1 MKKILLMF
9 VVLITSIANAQDTFN
24 FKCISAEE
32 QAIAAIYEATSPP
45 TEFNDAL
52 NSASIAANYN
62 AGNTTNKSRKDF
74 ISLFDN
80 YGLTFNDITHDG
92 TNFIADYDNTS
103 FSNIPFP
110 TGNGTVNDNA
120 AWNAWML
127 DIVQAIWHYGHPNY
141 GAAERTILRK
151 AELIALGDVHTNVT
165 VELFYSTSNGWF
177 VSINYPNIAQSN
189 TILEPSP
196 RNLDEIGA
204 YSDTKYNN
212 FVSAIEAVIDI
223 YTDPIEEAAAKRID
237 RIAEIK
243 VLDDASDNVTIANYI
258 DPTNGDT
265 FEITIAGDTFL
276 LPIFSTTTYDSAVQ
290 GFGYLGDTQ
299 WGSMKSDISNKIDEI
314 DGDIRK
320 RNARITILVENST
333 ADVTVGARYDGT
345 PLGDADPGRGDLF
358 EVFTTSLTKYVYVN
372 DFDLD
377 KTGDYTRLEDLTD
390 GEYNSL
396 NDAIYT
402 QVNDLD
408 PANAIYGFT
417 PTEFNAAILQ
427 DKVDKAFDIAKAN
440 YDSDGVS
447 GSFVKGIIHGSKIT
461 LRVAADNYPLELR
474 PEMAHDANYEGWKT
488 FIDRIL
494 YLVKTGDG
502 SLNNDRNNWIDNLQY
517 TNIGPAITVTN
528 PSAGHDDWGIGFD
541 GFQFIYGGYEEVP
554 RNDTEANKVFNKDYN
569 GSIGEL
575 TGIAYEALLVE
586 ITRIRELV
594 IEADGLPQA
603 DGTNLIRKNNIT
615 SYTGTAAFNRNENE
629 EWFVINGKN
638 IWTTTNYGSIC
649 TPAPWLGVMDDD
661 SFRYMYLIIRNEL
674 LKRDATTSNNTVYYN
689 NLPENECN

>member
-1 MKKILLMF
+1 MF
-9 VVLITSIANAQDTFN
+9 VVLITGIANAQDTFN
-24 FKCISAEE
+24 FRCIPAEE

-80 YGLTFNDITHDG
+80 YGLTFNDIIHDG

-151 AELIALGDVHTNVT
+151 AELIALGDVHADVT

-177 VSINYPNIAQSN
+177 VTINYPNIAHSN
-189 TILEPSP
+189 SILEPSP

-237 RIAEIK
+237 RIAQIK
-243 VLDDASDNVTIANYI
+243 VLSDASVNVIITDYI
-258 DPTNGDT
+258 DPTDGDT
-265 FEITIAGDTFL
+265 FIFNVLGDPNL
-276 LPIFSTTTYDSAVQ
+276 QPEYPTTTYESGVQ
-290 GFGYLGDTQ
+290 DFGALGDTQ
-299 WGSMKSDISNKIDEI
+299 WADMKKDISDKIDEI
-314 DGDIRK
+314 NDDVTERNIRI
-320 RNARITILVENST
+320 NVLVQNST
-333 ADVTVGARYDGT
+333 TDVTVGARWSS
-345 PLGDADPGRGDLF
+345 LRGDLF
-358 EVFTTSLTKYVYVN
+358 DIDNGTTTVQIYVN
-372 DFDLD
+372 DYDLPLVVD
-377 KTGDYTRLEDLTD
+377 GYTRLENLTHD
-390 GEYNSL
+390 EYSTL
-396 NDAIYT
+396 DAAIALK
-402 QVNDLD
+402 VGDLD

-474 PEMAHDANYEGWKT
+474 PEMAHDADYEGWKT

>member
-1 MKKILLMF
+1 ML
-9 VVLITSIANAQDTFN
+9 VVLITSIANAQTTDFDFSCSSSEVRANRSALITDLEGTNGVTNIVVAYHSHDNYVYITTSKGRFYFASDDGNYTENTSQVGSGHLEAYSQGSFDTRLEAFKN
-24 FKCISAEE
+24 FLDPNYAANAAIA
-32 QAIAAIYEATSPP
+32 QAIADIYIAAAPP
-45 TEFNDAL
+45 TSFADVINDA
-52 NSASIAANYN
+52 SAIANQN
-62 AGNTTNKSRKDF
+62 ATIQEPFQSSRKNF

-80 YGLTFNDITHDG
+80 YGLTFNNIVTDTSN
-92 TNFIADYDNTS
+92 NFIADYDNTS
-103 FSNIPFP
+103 FSNVPFP
-110 TGNGTVNDNA
+110 QGSGTVDTNA
-120 AWNAWML
+120 GWNAWML
-127 DIVQAIWHYGHPNY
+127 DIAQAIWLYGHPEY
-141 GAAERTILRK
+141 VAAQ
-151 AELIALGDVHTNVT
+151 ALIA
-165 VELFYSTSNGWF
+165 
-177 VSINYPNIAQSN
+177 
-189 TILEPSP
+189 
-196 RNLDEIGA
+196 
-204 YSDTKYNN
+204 
-212 FVSAIEAVIDI
+212 
-223 YTDPIEEAAAKRID
+223 KRAD
-237 RIAEIK
+237 RIAQIK
-243 VLDDASDNVTIANYI
+243 VLSDASDNVIITDYI
-258 DPTNGDT
+258 NPTDGDT
-265 FEITIAGDTFL
+265 FIFNVLGDPNL
-276 LPIFSTTTYDSAVQ
+276 QPEYSTTDYNSAIQ
-290 GFGYLGDTQ
+290 GFAYLGDTE
-299 WGSMKSDISNKIDEI
+299 WADMKKDISDKIDEI
-314 DGDIRK
+314 NDDVTERNIRI
-320 RNARITILVENST
+320 NVLVQNST
-333 ADVTVGARYDGT
+333 TDVTVGARWSS
-345 PLGDADPGRGDLF
+345 LRGDLF
-358 EVFTTSLTKYVYVN
+358 DIDNGTTTVQIYAN
-372 DFDLD
+372 DYDLPLVVD
-377 KTGDYTRLEDLTD
+377 GYTRLENLTHD
-390 GEYNSL
+390 EYSTL
-396 NDAIYT
+396 DAAIALK
-402 QVNDLD
+402 VGDLD
-408 PANAIYGFT
+408 PANAIYGFY
-417 PTEFNAAILQ
+417 PSEFNAAILQ

>member
-9 VVLITSIANAQDTFN
+9 VVLITGITNAQDTFN

-52 NSASIAANYN
+52 NSASVIAN
-62 AGNTTNKSRKDF
+62 GLSGTTFNQSRRDF
-74 ISLFDN
+74 IRLFDN
-80 YGLTFNDITHDG
+80 YGLEFVTIITDVNS
-92 TNFIADYDNTS
+92 NFVADYDNAN
-103 FSNIPFP
+103 FDNIPFP
-110 TGNGTVNDNA
+110 TGNGSIGDNS

-127 DIVQAIWHYGHPNY
+127 DIAQAIWHYGHPNY

-151 AELIALGDVHTNVT
+151 AELIALGDVHADVT

-177 VSINYPNIAQSN
+177 VTINYPNIAHSN
-189 TILEPSP
+189 SILEPSP

-204 YSDTKYNN
+204 YDDTKYNN

-237 RIAEIK
+237 RIAQIK
-243 VLDDASDNVTIANYI
+243 VLSDASANVAITDYI

-265 FEITIAGDTFL
+265 FLINVLGDPNL
-276 LPIFSTTTYDSAVQ
+276 QPEYSSNTYESGVL

-299 WGSMKSDISNKIDEI
+299 WGNMKSDISNKIDEI
-314 DGDIRK
+314 DADVNK
-320 RNARITILVENST
+320 RNSRIAVLIQNST
-333 ADVTVGARYDGT
+333 TGVTVGARWDT
-345 PLGDADPGRGDLF
+345 VRGDLF
-358 EVFTTSLTKYVYVN
+358 DINNGQTTIQIYAN
-372 DFDLD
+372 DYDLPLVVD
-377 KTGDYTRLEDLTD
+377 GYTRLENLTD
-390 GEYNSL
+390 GEYSTL
-396 NDAIYT
+396 NDAIIY
-402 QVNDLD
+402 QVNELD

-417 PTEFNAAILQ
+417 PSEFNAASLQ

-474 PEMAHDANYEGWKT
+474 PEMAHDTDYEGWKT

-494 YLVKTGDG
+494 YLVETGDG

-528 PSAGHDDWGIGFD
+528 PSTGHDDWGIGFD

-615 SYTGTAAFNRNENE
+615 SYTGTAAFNKNINE

-689 NLPENECN
+689 NLPENECP

>member
-24 FKCISAEE
+24 FRCISAEE

-45 TEFNDAL
+45 TGFSDAL
-52 NSASIAANYN
+52 SSASIIAN
-62 AGNTTNKSRKDF
+62 GLSGTTFNQSRRDF
-74 ISLFDN
+74 IRLFDN
-80 YGLTFNDITHDG
+80 YGLEFVTIITDVNS
-92 TNFIADYDNTS
+92 NFVADYDNAN
-103 FSNIPFP
+103 FDNIPFP
-110 TGNGTVNDNA
+110 TGNGSIGDNS

-127 DIVQAIWHYGHPNY
+127 DIAQAIWHYGHPNY

-151 AELIALGDVHTNVT
+151 AELIALGDVHADVT

-177 VSINYPNIAQSN
+177 VTINYPNIAHSN
-189 TILEPSP
+189 SILEPSP

-223 YTDPIEEAAAKRID
+223 YTNPIEEAAAKRID
-237 RIAEIK
+237 RIAQIK
-243 VLDDASDNVTIANYI
+243 VLSDASVNVTITDYI

-265 FEITIAGDTFL
+265 FLINVLGDPNL
-276 LPIFSTTTYDSAVQ
+276 QPEYPSSTYESGVQ

-299 WGSMKSDISNKIDEI
+299 WGNMKSDISNKIDEI
-314 DGDIRK
+314 DADVKK
-320 RNARITILVENST
+320 RNARITILIDNST
-333 ADVTVGARYDGT
+333 TGVIVGARWDT
-345 PLGDADPGRGDLF
+345 VRGDLF
-358 EVFTTSLTKYVYVN
+358 DINNGQTTIQIYVN
-372 DFDLD
+372 DYDLPLVVD
-377 KTGDYTRLEDLTD
+377 GYTRLENLTD
-390 GEYNSL
+390 GEYSTL
-396 NDAIYT
+396 NDAIIY
-402 QVNDLD
+402 QVNELD

-417 PTEFNAAILQ
+417 PSEFAAASLQ

-474 PEMAHDANYEGWKT
+474 PEMAHDADYEGWKT

-494 YLVKTGDG
+494 YLVETGDG
-502 SLNNDRNNWIDNLQY
+502 SLNNDRKSLINNLQY

-528 PSAGHDDWGIGFD
+528 PSTGHDDWGIGFD

-615 SYTGTAAFNRNENE
+615 SYTGTAAFNKNINE

-689 NLPENECN
+689 NLPENECP